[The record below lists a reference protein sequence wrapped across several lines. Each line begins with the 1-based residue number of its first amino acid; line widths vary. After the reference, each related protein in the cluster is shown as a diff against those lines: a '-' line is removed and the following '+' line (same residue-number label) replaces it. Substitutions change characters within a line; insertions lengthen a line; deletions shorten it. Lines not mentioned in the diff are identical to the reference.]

1 MALFELSDDS
11 LIQVPETRLDAGIL
25 KSKDLQR
32 LLRQDISVLS
42 ADLKVLAE
50 DYGTWEDSNLRIDLL
65 CIDKEANLV
74 IVQIQDAADPASVDL
89 RAIRCAAMISAM
101 TLEDAVAAAARDPLT
116 AAAPLQEIRTEILD
130 FLDWNTADEAEFAP
144 AVRIILT
151 SSEFSRELTT
161 SVIWLN
167 EQGLDVRCIR
177 LRSHKLADDRVLLNV
192 EQILPLPEADAYQT
206 SVSKRGQLEK
216 LRISGQQQRRRRFLA
231 ELWQTGLKITRLH
244 EHQKPAIQYSSISVP
259 LRAGISLSYIIRKA
273 DSRVELQLQRGE
285 RAEGM
290 FHYLQSHHAEVEEA
304 YGRPLHW
311 RERRERKILRV
322 QEIVEG
328 GFLSPEESWPSI
340 HEKLVDAMIRLDK
353 AIRPLLQQ
361 F

>member
-11 LIQVPETRLDAGIL
+11 LTQVPETRFDTGAF

-42 ADLKVLAE
+42 PDLKVLAQ
-50 DYGTWEDSNLRIDLL
+50 DYGTWEDSSLRIDLL
-65 CIDKEANLV
+65 CLDKEANLV
-74 IVQIQDAADPASVDL
+74 IVQIQPAADPAYIDL
-89 RAIRCAAMISAM
+89 LAIRCAAMISAM
-101 TLEDAVAAAARDPLT
+101 TLDDAVAAAERDPIT
-116 AAAPLQEIRTEILD
+116 AAAPQQEIRTDILD
-130 FLDWNTADEAEFAP
+130 FLDWNTPDEAEFAP
-144 AVRIILT
+144 AVRIILA
-151 SSEFSRELTT
+151 SSDFSKELTR

-177 LRSHKLADDRVLLNV
+177 LRPHKLSDNRVLLNV
-192 EQILPLPEADAYQT
+192 EQILPLPEADFYQSNVT
-206 SVSKRGQLEK
+206 KLSQLEK
-216 LRISGQQQRRRRFLA
+216 LRVSGQQQRRRRFMG

-244 EHQKPAIQYSSISVP
+244 ENQRPTMQYSSISIP
-259 LRAGISLSYIIRKA
+259 LRAGISLNYIIRKA

-285 RAEGM
+285 RTEAL
-290 FHYLQSHHAEVEEA
+290 FHYLQSHRAEIEQA

-311 RERRERKILRV
+311 RERRERRILRL
-322 QEIVEG
+322 QEIIEG

-353 AIRPLLQQ
+353 AMRPLLQQ

>member
-1 MALFELSDDS
+1 MALFELTNQT
-11 LIQVPETRLDAGIL
+11 LIQVPETRFDSEVL

-32 LLRQDISVLS
+32 LLWQDISVLS
-42 ADLKVLAE
+42 ADLKVPAE
-50 DYGTWEDSNLRIDLL
+50 NYGNWEDSSLRIDLL
-65 CIDKEANLV
+65 CLDKEANLV
-74 IVQIQDAADPASVDL
+74 IVQIKGAADPSYIDL
-89 RAIRCAAMISAM
+89 QAIRCAAIISAM
-101 TLEDAVAAAARDPLT
+101 TFEEAVTVAARNPLVPAT
-116 AAAPLQEIRTEILD
+116 PLEEIREEILD
-130 FLDWNTADEAEFAP
+130 FLDWNTPEEGEFAP
-144 AVRIILT
+144 TIRIILA
-151 SSEFSRELTT
+151 SSDFSSDLAR

-177 LRSHKLADDRVLLNV
+177 IRPHKLADERVLLSV

-206 SVSKRGQLEK
+206 GVTKLAQLEK
-216 LRISGQQQRRRRFLA
+216 LRISGQQQRRRRFLG

-244 EHQKPAIQYSSISVP
+244 ESQQAIMQYSSISIR
-259 LRAGISLSYIIRKA
+259 LRPGISLSYIIRKA

-285 RAEGM
+285 RTDRV
-290 FHYLQSHHAEVEEA
+290 FHYLQSHRAEIEQA

-311 RERRERKILRV
+311 RERRERKLLRI
-322 QEIVEG
+322 QEVIEG

-361 F
+361 L